1 MAKEKVL
8 SSAKPTSSTIVKSA
22 PKVDETKKYKD
33 AINDIV
39 NAQAKLAR
47 EPQNRNFRIVLNQ
60 TIVAAGKLL

>member
-22 PKVDETKKYKD
+22 PKVDDSKKYKD

-39 NAQAKLAR
+39 NAHAKVGK
-47 EPQNRNFRIVLNQ
+47 EPQNRNFRIVLDKC
-60 TIVAAGKLL
+60 IIAAGKLL